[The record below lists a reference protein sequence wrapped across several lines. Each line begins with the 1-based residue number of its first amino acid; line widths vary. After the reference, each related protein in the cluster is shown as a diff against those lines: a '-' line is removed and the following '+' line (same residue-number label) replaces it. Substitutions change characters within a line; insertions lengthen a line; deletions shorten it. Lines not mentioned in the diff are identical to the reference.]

1 MTYQETLDFMFSQLP
16 MYHRIGAAA
25 YKADIQPTI
34 DMMEALGNPERKF
47 KSIHVAG
54 TNGKGSVS
62 HFLASILQEA
72 GYKVGLYTSPHLVDF
87 RERIRINGE
96 MIPEQEVVDFITHHP
111 SLITEK
117 HLSFFEMTVGLAFDY
132 FAREMVDIAVIE
144 VGMGGRLDSTNVMPP
159 APPLNQGRCPQDGG
173 VILSV
178 ITNIGLDHTQF
189 LGDTLEKIA
198 FEKAGIIKPGVHVV
212 IGETQPETKPVFER
226 VAAERHA
233 PITFADQH
241 WHVRTSAGNR
251 DESRLL
257 FDVERRH
264 PAGNTSEPPQ
274 PQWRCGLVSQ
284 LAGSYQLKNLAT
296 VFEAVRQLPLPLNG
310 HIVERG
316 IARVVD
322 NTHLHGRW
330 QVIANRPLTICET
343 AHNAPGIDAMLGKLA
358 TMHFARLHVI
368 YGCVNDKDYRK
379 ILTHLHTEFA
389 KLGKPFDWRFSQP
402 SVPRQ
407 LPVADLQSAA
417 RDLGIDG
424 PAFPNVKDAIADAQQ
439 HWQVTNYLLP
449 IKKPPPNSR
458 AAATITCNKPSISRA
473 GLRCR
478 AAFPSSPVRLQVRG
492 SVRVSLR
499 AAGAHLCRP
508 VEYTTCPDTR
518 CSG

>member
-1 MTYQETLDFMFSQLP
+1 MNYQETLDYMFAQLP

-47 KSIHVAG
+47 RSIHVAG

-96 MIPEQEVVDFITHHP
+96 MIPQQSVVDFVEANMHLF
-111 SLITEK
+111 SDL

-132 FAREMVDIAVIE
+132 FAKEKVDIAVIE
-144 VGMGGRLDSTNVMPP
+144 VGMGGRLDSTNVIT
-159 APPLNQGRCPQDGG
+159 PL
-173 VILSV
+173 LSV

-189 LGDTLEKIA
+189 LGNTLEEIA
-198 FEKAGIIKPGVHVV
+198 FEKAGIIKPGVPVV

-226 VAAERHA
+226 VAAERHS

-251 DESRLL
+251 DERRLL
-257 FDVERRH
+257 FDVLDLDM
-264 PAGNTSEPPQ
+264 AGDREDDE
-274 PQWRCGLVSQ
+274 WRCGLVSQ

-296 VFEAVRQLPLPLNG
+296 VFEAVRRLPLPLNG

-322 NTHLHGRW
+322 NTYLHGRW
-330 QVIANRPLTICET
+330 QVIANHPLTICET

-358 TMHFARLHVI
+358 TMHFSRLHVI

-379 ILTHLHTEFA
+379 ILTHLHTEFS
-389 KLGKPFDWRFSQP
+389 KLGKPYDWRFSQP

-439 HWQVTNYLLP
+439 KADDQDLVLVTG
-449 IKKPPPNSR
+449 
-458 AAATITCNKPSISRA
+458 SIFLIA
-473 GLRCR
+473 DAL
-478 AAFPSSPVRLQVRG
+478 A
-492 SVRVSLR
+492 
-499 AAGAHLCRP
+499 
-508 VEYTTCPDTR
+508 D
-518 CSG
+518 